1 MLEKSISL
9 QGVGNARQLGGYR
22 IEDKRIRDGILIRTA
37 ALNQATP
44 EALEAL
50 QNKYRVQTVI
60 DLRMSQ
66 EQNHIPDPAIPGAM
80 NIHLPVIE
88 MEDML
93 TDVDPKLIEQFSDP
107 QMDRMVMFNM
117 AYETGMLNEKL
128 YTDFLLKDRG
138 RVAYRGFFEALLD
151 LQEGRAILWHCTDG
165 KDRTGCAAM
174 LVLFALGADRETVLH
189 DYMLTN
195 VYNAQLLEGIRQ
207 KVAPLGMPDEKLNA
221 LLFMSGG
228 VVETYMDNAINAL
241 IREFGSVRGY
251 LRELGVGE
259 REISELRGRLL
270 TEVFPA

>member
-22 IEDKRIRDGILIRTA
+22 IGDKRIRDGILIRTA

-50 QNKYRVQTVI
+50 QNKYRVQSVI

-93 TDVDPKLIEQFSDP
+93 TDVDPKLIEPFSDP

-174 LVLFALGADRETVLH
+174 LVLLALGADRETVLH

-228 VVETYMDNAINAL
+228 VAETYMDNAINAL

-251 LRELGVGE
+251 LLELGIGE

>member
-174 LVLFALGADRETVLH
+174 LVLLALGADRETVMH

-195 VYNAQLLEGIRQ
+195 GYNAQLLEGIRQ

-228 VVETYMDNAINAL
+228 VAETYMDNAINAL

-259 REISELRGRLL
+259 REISEIRGRLL

>member
-22 IEDKRIRDGILIRTA
+22 IGDKRIRDGILIRTA

-174 LVLFALGADRETVLH
+174 LVLLALGADRETVMH

-195 VYNAQLLEGIRQ
+195 GYNAQLLEGIRQ

-228 VVETYMDNAINAL
+228 VAETYMDNAINAL

-259 REISELRGRLL
+259 R
-270 TEVFPA
+270 

>member
-22 IEDKRIRDGILIRTA
+22 IGDKRIRDGILIRTA

-174 LVLFALGADRETVLH
+174 LVLLALGADRETVLH

-195 VYNAQLLEGIRQ
+195 GYNAQLLEGIRQ

-228 VVETYMDNAINAL
+228 VAETYMDNAINAL

-259 REISELRGRLL
+259 REISEIRGRLL

>member
-22 IEDKRIRDGILIRTA
+22 IGDKRIRDGILIRTA

-174 LVLFALGADRETVLH
+174 LVLLALGADRETVMH

-195 VYNAQLLEGIRQ
+195 GYNARLLEGIRQ

-228 VVETYMDNAINAL
+228 VAETYMDNAINAL

-259 REISELRGRLL
+259 REISEIRGRLL